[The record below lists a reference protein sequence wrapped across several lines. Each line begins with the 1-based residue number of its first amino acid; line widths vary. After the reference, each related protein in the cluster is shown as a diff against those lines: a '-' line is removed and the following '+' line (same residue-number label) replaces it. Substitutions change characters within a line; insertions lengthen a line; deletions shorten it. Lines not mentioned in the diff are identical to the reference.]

1 MIKFLFIML
10 PVLLLLSGCALKEE
24 YVLFEKSPAMQEGT
38 KSPNDHTMVTT
49 QINGAKFEYKIRP
62 HDRIVLSVY
71 RHPELST
78 SGTAQAGAGSL
89 GQSILV
95 NSQGEIQLPLIE
107 TVHVAGLSQPE
118 AQTMIQER
126 FREYLRHPSV
136 QLEVINKRAYILGE
150 VNHAGPINLTNEQ
163 IPLLQMLSMAGDITQ
178 NADRHAIM
186 ILKNRGE
193 SIEST
198 VISLTGTNSMQL
210 ANQMIRPNDVVYVL
224 PKEMSLFN
232 NKVDE
237 INPIF
242 QLISNALTPFLTIRL
257 LTQ

>member
-1 MIKFLFIML
+1 MIKFLFYIPLVM
-10 PVLLLLSGCALKEE
+10 LLSGCALKEE
-24 YVLFEKSPAMQEGT
+24 YVLLNQSGAMQEGLKGQT
-38 KSPNDHTMVTT
+38 QPITT
-49 QINGAKFEYKIRP
+49 QIDGANFEYKIRP

-78 SGTAQAGAGSL
+78 SGTQAGAGNL

-95 NSQGEIQLPLIE
+95 NAQGNIELPLIE
-107 TVHVAGLSQPE
+107 TIHVAGLSQPQ
-118 AQTMIQER
+118 AQQLIQER

-150 VNHAGPINLTNEQ
+150 VHRPGPIELQNEQ
-163 IPLLQMLSMAGDITQ
+163 IPLLQVLSMAGDLTPH
-178 NADRHAIM
+178 ADRHAVM
-186 ILKNRGE
+186 ILKNHGT

-198 VISLTGTNSMQL
+198 LISLTGKDSMRL
-210 ANQMIRPNDVVYVL
+210 ANQMIRPNDVVYVV

-232 NKVDE
+232 NKVGE

-242 QLISNALTPFLTIRL
+242 QLVTNALTPFLTIRL